1 MNPLNLQ
8 LVSEMWVVL
17 IRMVPSDF
25 SAGVSSSFSSALTVK
40 CFGSLFFLVSGI
52 NSLFFLVSGINS
64 PREN

>member
-40 CFGSLFFLVSGI
+40 CFGSLFFLVSVGH
-52 NSLFFLVSGINS
+52 
-64 PREN
+64 REN